1 MQNIQQFIESNQQ
14 RFLDEL
20 FGLIR
25 IPSISSE
32 EKHKPDMIRAAEYWT
47 QLLLNAGADK
57 AEVFTTTGNPVVY
70 GEKIIDPALPTVLVY
85 GHYDVMPVDPI
96 DLWDS
101 PPFEPEIRDEKIYA
115 RGAND
120 DKGQSFIHAKAFEYL
135 VQNST
140 LPCNVKF
147 MFEGEEEIGS
157 AALTVWCAENKEML
171 KADVI
176 LVSDTSMIGKDTP
189 SITCGL
195 RGIAYL
201 EVEVTGPNRDLHS
214 GLFGGAVANPINI
227 LAKMIASLHD
237 EKGRITVKGFYDDV
251 NVLNETERAELNQAP
266 FDVEKY
272 KQSLGIEH
280 VYGEEGYTTLERTG
294 IRPTLDVCGIWG
306 GYTGEGSK
314 TVLPS
319 KAYAKISMRL
329 VPHQDHEKI
338 ARLFTEH
345 FLSIAPNSVRV
356 KVTNLHGGHAYVSPT
371 NSAAYQAA
379 AKALETTFGKRP
391 IPVYSG
397 GSIPVIATF
406 EKALGIKSILMGFG
420 LDSDAIHSPNEN
432 FQLSCLFRGIETV
445 VNFYE
450 NFKGSNTVVT

>member
-1 MQNIQQFIESNQQ
+1 MQTIKQFIENNQQ

-32 EKHKPDMIRAAEYWT
+32 EKHKPDMVRAADYWV
-47 QLLLNAGADK
+47 QLLLQAGADR
-57 AEVFTTTGNPVVY
+57 AEAMPTTGNPVVY
-70 GEKIIDPALPTVLVY
+70 GEKNVNPALPTVLVY

-96 DLWDS
+96 ELWVS
-101 PPFEPEIRDEKIYA
+101 PPFEPEIRDGKIYA
-115 RGAND
+115 RGADD
-120 DKGQSFIHAKAFEYL
+120 DKGQSFIHVKAFEYL
-135 VQNST
+135 VRNGA

-147 MFEGEEEIGS
+147 MIEGEEEVGS
-157 AALTVWCAENKEML
+157 SALTVWCAKNKEML
-171 KADVI
+171 KADI
-176 LVSDTSMIGKDTP
+176 IIVSDTTMIGPDTP

-195 RGIAYL
+195 RGLAYL

-237 EKGRITVKGFYDDV
+237 EKGRVTVKGFYDDV
-251 NVLNETERAELNQAP
+251 RALSDAERAELNQAP
-266 FDVEKY
+266 FDVKKY
-272 KQSLGIEH
+272 KQSLGVNNLH
-280 VYGEEGYTTLERTG
+280 GEEGYTTPERIG

-319 KAYAKISMRL
+319 KACAKISMRL
-329 VPHQDHEKI
+329 VPHQDHEKM

-345 FLSIAPNSVRV
+345 FLSIAPDCV
-356 KVTNLHGGHAYVSPT
+356 KVKVINLHGGQAYVSPT
-371 NSAAYQAA
+371 DSTAYRAA
-379 AKALETTFGKRP
+379 AKALETTFGKYP

-406 EKALGIKSILMGFG
+406 EKVLGVKTILMGFG
-420 LDSDAIHSPNEN
+420 LNSDAIHSPNEN
-432 FQLSCLFRGIETV
+432 FPLANI
-445 VNFYE
+445 
-450 NFKGSNTVVT
+450 FKGIDSVVQFYRDFAEMSSE